1 MTAPHLVLRLRIVTV
16 DSACVV
22 EWRAAG
28 SGNRQSGAMARTMR
42 IARIMV
48 GLLLALIGLAGVPE
62 DLKT

>member
-1 MTAPHLVLRLRIVTV
+1 
-16 DSACVV
+16 
-22 EWRAAG
+22 
-28 SGNRQSGAMARTMR
+28 MARTMR